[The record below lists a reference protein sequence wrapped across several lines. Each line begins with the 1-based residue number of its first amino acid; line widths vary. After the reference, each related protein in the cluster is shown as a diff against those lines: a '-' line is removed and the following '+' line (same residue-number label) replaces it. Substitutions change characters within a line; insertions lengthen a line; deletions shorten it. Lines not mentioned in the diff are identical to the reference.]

1 MKKFSFLFL
10 SLALFGQIASAIPAD
25 PRPFKYTQPD
35 GTVITLRLMGDEFD
49 HWTVDE
55 NTGNEVVLDG
65 DGYYRPVSGVYR
77 SARLAPAQV
86 NNLRSRAAEFRSYNA
101 HRDLTHGERKI
112 PVILMQFSDLEFTLD
127 NPVQQFTDLLNKKG
141 YSANGGTGSV
151 QDYYRDNSHGKFV
164 PVFDVLPVVTLSK
177 SYKYYGQDGYD
188 TDVHVGEAI
197 VEAIQLSD
205 PLADFSQYDSD
216 GDGYVDMLMVYYAG
230 HNQAEHAPD
239 YTIWPHQSGVSTDE
253 QFDGVYFGTYFCTS
267 EYKGSAG
274 TRMCGI
280 GTSSHEFGHSL
291 GLPDFYDT
299 DYGKN
304 GSAHAM
310 DEFSIMCSGS
320 YNNEGR
326 TPPYFTSEERKIL
339 GWMDEQI
346 EIYGSGPL
354 TIESIDNNVAY
365 YTTTDV
371 EGEYFVY
378 EARLDNGWDE
388 ALSEYGLLV
397 YHVDKSTAHSVAGM
411 ACKYHWDYW
420 QYRNDLNAYGSHP
433 MCYVIPAGSQ
443 SNLDYYGYDW
453 LFGNIEKTYVPK
465 SWSGDDTRYS
475 FYDITIN
482 ADNVSMNV
490 VDLLHDGQDEG
501 LAKLGYNSI
510 ADPGKG
516 NYSAG
521 DKFELKLNASRRY
534 LPSSTKWYL
543 DGKRVTGESIT
554 LVSGNHTIKAELT
567 ISSGTNEIV
576 ELEINVN

>member
-10 SLALFGQIASAIPAD
+10 CLALFGQIASAVPAD

-35 GTVITLRLMGDEFD
+35 GTVITLRLVGDEFD

-86 NNLRSRAAEFRSYNA
+86 NSLRSRAAEFRSYNA
-101 HRDLTHGERKI
+101 QRDLTHGERRI

-127 NPVQQFTDLLNKKG
+127 NPVQKFSDLLNKKG
-141 YSANGGTGSV
+141 YSENGGTGSV
-151 QDYYRDNSHGKFV
+151 QDYYRENSHGEFI

-188 TDVHVGEAI
+188 IDIVVSEAI
-197 VEAIQLSD
+197 VEAIELTD

-216 GDGYVDMLMVYYAG
+216 GDGYVDMLMIYFAG

-239 YTIWPHQSGVSTDE
+239 YTIWPHQSGVSTDDK
-253 QFDGVYFGTYFCTS
+253 FDGVRFGAYFCTS
-267 EYKGSAG
+267 EYKGASG

-299 DYGKN
+299 NYGKN
-304 GSAHAM
+304 GTTHAM
-310 DEFSIMCSGS
+310 DDFSIMSGGS
-320 YNNEGR
+320 YNNDGR

-339 GWMDEQI
+339 GWMDGQT

-378 EARLDNGWDE
+378 EARMDKGWDKG
-388 ALSEYGLLV
+388 LSEHGLLV
-397 YHVDKSTAHSVAGM
+397 YHVDKSTEHIVGWG
-411 ACKYHWDYW
+411 ACKYHWDSW

-433 MCYVIPAGSQ
+433 MCYVIPAESQ
-443 SNLDYYGYDW
+443 SDLDYYGYNW
-453 LFGNIEKTYVPK
+453 LFGNSVKSYVPK

-475 FYDITIN
+475 FYDITVN
-482 ADNVSMNV
+482 SDDVSMNV
-490 VDLLHDGQDEG
+490 VDLVHDGQEEG

-516 NYSAG
+516 SYSAG
-521 DKFELKLNASRRY
+521 DKFELKVNTSRRH
-534 LPSSTKWYL
+534 LPSTIKWYL
-543 DGKRVTGESIT
+543 DGKRVTGDYIT
-554 LVSGNHTIKAELT
+554 LVSGKHTIKAEMS
-567 ISSGTNEIV
+567 ISSSTNEIV